1 MIAGN
6 SAGIACTVSR
16 SAMGEA
22 VARGL
27 RLFIGRGREFSVKI
41 VANRTGVPDR
51 AIESAMVLD
60 TDSEDWRP
68 LKPEYLAALGR
79 FLGPE
84 FNSAWMVPLCDQAA
98 VALPSEDDDDGR
110 ALGTV
115 EDAVTLA
122 RADMA
127 GDRTAVGNARLRP
140 VALRLMVSA
149 GRHLRAAA

>member
-1 MIAGN
+1 MTASN
-6 SAGIACTVSR
+6 SANIACTVSR

-51 AIESAMVLD
+51 AIESAMVMD

-98 VALPSEDDDDGR
+98 VALPGDDDGR
-110 ALGTV
+110 GALSTV
-115 EDAVTLA
+115 EDAVTLC
-122 RADMA
+122 RHDM
-127 GDRTAVGNARLRP
+127 GDDHSAAASVRLRP
-140 VALRLMVSA
+140 VALRLVVSA
-149 GRHLRAAA
+149 CRHLRAAA

>member
-1 MIAGN
+1 MAGGI
-6 SAGIACTVSR
+6 SANIACTVSR

-27 RLFIGRGREFSVKI
+27 RLFIGRGRDFSVKI

-98 VALPSEDDDDGR
+98 VALPDGDDGEG
-110 ALGTV
+110 ALRTV

-122 RADMA
+122 RHDM
-127 GDRTAVGNARLRP
+127 GTDHSAVASARLRP